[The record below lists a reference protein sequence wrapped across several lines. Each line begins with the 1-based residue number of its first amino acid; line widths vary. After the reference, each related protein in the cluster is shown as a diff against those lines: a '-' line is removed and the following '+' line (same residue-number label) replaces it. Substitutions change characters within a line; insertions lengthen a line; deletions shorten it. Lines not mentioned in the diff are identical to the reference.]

1 MKYEAELHYTQ
12 YKDAIMDAIGEGKM
26 NCLEVA
32 KEIDVGYNIVKWVM
46 FRLRNEEHLTSHTQ
60 NDVTYYHRPKPHPL
74 QELLGHTVN
83 FTEDQIKS
91 STVYNEKDA
100 KHNAR
105 HNHTQDSF
113 YTSSI
118 VGEGVKIGT

>member
-1 MKYEAELHYTQ
+1 MKFQSEQYYHQ
-12 YKDAIMDAIGEGKM
+12 YKDAVMETIGEDKITCQEM
-26 NCLEVA
+26 SL
-32 KEIDVGYNIVKWVM
+32 KLDVHYNRIKWVM
-46 FRLRNEEHLTSHTQ
+46 FRLRNEEHLTSYTH
-60 NDVTYYHRPKPHPL
+60 NDITYYHRPKPHPL

-118 VGEGVKIGT
+118 VGEGMKIGT

>member
-1 MKYEAELHYTQ
+1 MKYKSEQHYYQ
-12 YKDAIMDAIGEGKM
+12 YKDAIMNAIGDGKM
-26 NCLEVA
+26 SCLEMA
-32 KEIDVGYNIVKWVM
+32 NAINVGYNIVKWVM
-46 FRLRNEEHLTSHTQ
+46 FRLRNEEHLTSYTH
-60 NDVTYYHRPKPHPL
+60 NDITYYHRPRPHLL
-74 QELLGHTVN
+74 QTLLGHTVN

-113 YTSSI
+113 HSSSI
-118 VGEGVKIGT
+118 VSDGVKIGI